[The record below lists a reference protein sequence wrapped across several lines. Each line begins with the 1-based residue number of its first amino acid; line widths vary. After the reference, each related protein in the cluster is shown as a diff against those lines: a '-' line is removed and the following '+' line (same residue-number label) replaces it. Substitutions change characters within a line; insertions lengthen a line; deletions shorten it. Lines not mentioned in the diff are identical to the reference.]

1 MKNALKEDLAMKKK
15 IMRIPLLLLL
25 IGCSQKVTEEDL
37 IGGKWIGTAGY
48 VDGKAEDEP
57 NCYPFQDGIEFK
69 DDDTV
74 YVETYERDFEYLLN
88 KKGVELALFDISRSY
103 SYQIKKVD
111 EDELA
116 LERLG
121 VSEDNTCILERK

>member
-1 MKNALKEDLAMKKK
+1 MK
-15 IMRIPLLLLL
+15 RFLLLFSLFLVL
-25 IGCSQKVTEEDL
+25 IGCSQKVTEKDL

-48 VDGKAEDEP
+48 VDGEAEGEP

-69 DDDTV
+69 DDNTV
-74 YVETYERDFEYLLN
+74 YVETYERDFEYRLN
-88 KKGVELALFDISRSY
+88 QKGVELALFDISRSY

-116 LERLG
+116 LEGLG

>member
-1 MKNALKEDLAMKKK
+1 MKP
-15 IMRIPLLLLL
+15 IYLLLFITSLL
-25 IGCSQKVTEEDL
+25 FIFNGCSQKVTEKDL

-48 VDGKAEDEP
+48 VDGKAEGEP

-74 YVETYERDFEYLLN
+74 YVETYEREFEYRLN
-88 KKGVELALFDISRSY
+88 KKGVELAFFDITRSY

-111 EDELA
+111 EDELG
-116 LERLG
+116 LEGLG

>member
-1 MKNALKEDLAMKKK
+1 MKP
-15 IMRIPLLLLL
+15 IYLLLFITSLL
-25 IGCSQKVTEEDL
+25 FIFNGSRQKVTEKNL
-37 IGGKWIGTAGY
+37 NGSKRSGTAGY
-48 VDGKAEDEP
+48 VDGKAEGKS
-57 NCYPFQDGIEFK
+57 NCNPFQDGIEFK

>member
-1 MKNALKEDLAMKKK
+1 MK
-15 IMRIPLLLLL
+15 RFLLLFSLILVL
-25 IGCSQKVTEEDL
+25 IGCSQNITDKYL

-48 VDGKAEDEP
+48 VDGKTEGEP

-88 KKGVELALFDISRSY
+88 KKGVELTFFDISRSY
-103 SYQIKKVD
+103 SYQIKMVD
-111 EDELA
+111 EDQLA

-121 VSEDNTCILERK
+121 VSEDNACILERK